1 MCNVSFVAECANEPS
16 RANSVHHVVFAVM
29 PEQLPKTVEFFTELG
44 FRFQT
49 IELDDVGLR
58 VLLDWDGGL
67 ELVTPLSSDGAGEVA
82 QFLRRNGPGVYSV
95 VIRVGDAPAAEE
107 VAQRYGAQTRFQQHR
122 GGDGFEL
129 DEIELSVLGLPL
141 TLLSTDLP

>member
-1 MCNVSFVAECANEPS
+1 VAESTNEPS
-16 RANSVHHVVFAVM
+16 RATSVHHVVFAVTA
-29 PEQLPKTVEFFTELG
+29 EQLRETAEFFSELG

-49 IELDDVGLR
+49 IELDDVGLQ

-67 ELVTPLSSDGAGEVA
+67 ELVTPLVADGSGEVA
-82 QFLRRNGPGVYSV
+82 QFLKRNGPGVYSV
-95 VIRVGDAPAAEE
+95 VIRVSDASAAEQ
-107 VAQRYGAQTRFQQHR
+107 VAQRYGSRTQFQQHR

-129 DEIELSVLGLPL
+129 DEIEISVLGLPL

>member
-1 MCNVSFVAECANEPS
+1 
-16 RANSVHHVVFAVM
+16 VHHVVFAV
-29 PEQLPKTVEFFTELG
+29 PQEQLRETEQFFSELG

-67 ELVTPLSSDGAGEVA
+67 ELVTPLSSATDGTGEVA
-82 QFLRRNGPGVYSV
+82 QFLQRNGPGVYSV
-95 VIRVGDAPAAEE
+95 VIRVGNASAAEQ
-107 VAQRYGAQTRFQQHR
+107 VAQRYGARTQFRQHR
-122 GGDGFEL
+122 GGEGFEL

>member
-1 MCNVSFVAECANEPS
+1 MAELASEPS
-16 RANSVHHVVFAVM
+16 RATGVHHVVFAVP
-29 PEQLPKTVEFFTELG
+29 PEQVPQTARFFSELG

-67 ELVTPLSSDGAGEVA
+67 ELVTPLSSGAAVAGGVA
-82 QFLRRNGPGVYSV
+82 QFLERNGAGVYSV
-95 VIRVGDAPAAEE
+95 VVRVGDAPAAEQL
-107 VAQRYGAQTRFQQHR
+107 ARRYGAQTRFRQHR
-122 GGDGFEL
+122 GGDGYQL